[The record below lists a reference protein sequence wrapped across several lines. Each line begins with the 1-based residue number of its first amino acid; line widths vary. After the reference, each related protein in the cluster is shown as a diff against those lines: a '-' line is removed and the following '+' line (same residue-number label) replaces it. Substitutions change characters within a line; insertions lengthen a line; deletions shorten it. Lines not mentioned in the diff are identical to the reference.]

1 VLPVNVSGF
10 LDTFSRWASAQPD
23 IEAVALVG
31 SHARGTAA
39 EDSDVDLV
47 ILTPDVDR
55 YLLDRSWVSLFG
67 EVAECREED
76 YGRVT
81 SVRAFYGGGLEA
93 EYGFAAPDWAAAP
106 IDAGTLRV
114 VTDGMEVLYD
124 PRGILARMKWEVEL
138 SGG

>member
-1 VLPVNVSGF
+1 MPVNVSAF
-10 LDTFSRWASAQPD
+10 LDSFSSWASSQPD
-23 IEAVALVG
+23 IEAVALIG

-39 EDSDVDLV
+39 EDSDVDLL

-81 SVRAFYGGGLEA
+81 SLRAFYGRGIEA
-93 EYGFAAPDWAAAP
+93 EYGFAAPDWASAP
-106 IDAGTLRV
+106 IDVGTLRV
-114 VTDGMEVLYD
+114 VRDGMEVLYD
-124 PRGILARMKWEVEL
+124 PRGILAEMKREIEL